1 MVIFRRGLFFCLV
14 FIAPMVFA
22 QEPQFRPSRIESSHA
37 IQAEA
42 WQIVAL
48 ANQARAEAGAG
59 PLKWDAALAT
69 AAREHCL
76 QMAAEG
82 SIAHRY
88 EGEPGLAKR
97 AAQAGA
103 HFSLVEEN
111 VAFGPDPAAI
121 HEGWMRSPGHRENLL
136 NPQVD
141 RVGVAVVAS
150 RGAIYAVA
158 DYERA
163 VPVLSPAQV
172 ESRVAALV
180 KSGGVA
186 TLHDTAV
193 ARTACAMNHGFP
205 HSSSG
210 AKPQFIMRWQDAE
223 LNRLPRELAEK
234 LSSGEFRQAA
244 VGCCPAQNQEEAFT
258 AYRLAVLLY

>member
-1 MVIFRRGLFFCLV
+1 MEG
-14 FIAPMVFA
+14 
-22 QEPQFRPSRIESSHA
+22 SHA

-42 WQIVAL
+42 WQIVEL

-59 PLKWDAALAT
+59 PLKWDAALAA

-82 SIAHRY
+82 PIAHRY
-88 EGEPGLAKR
+88 EGEESLAKR

-121 HEGWMRSPGHRENLL
+121 HEGWLRSPGHRENLL

-163 VPVLSPAQV
+163 VPVLSPAQA
-172 ESRVAALV
+172 ESRVGALV
-180 KSGGVA
+180 EAAGA
-186 TLHDTAV
+186 AILRDPAV
-193 ARTACAMNHGFP
+193 ARATCAMNHGFP
-205 HSSSG
+205 RSPSG
-210 AKPQFIMRWQDAE
+210 EHPQFIMRWQDAE
-223 LNRLPRELAEK
+223 LSSLPWELAQK
-234 LSSGEFRQAA
+234 LSSGEYRQAA
-244 VGCCPAQNQEEAFT
+244 VGSCPVQNPEEAFT
-258 AYRLAVLLY
+258 VYRLAVLLY

>member
-1 MVIFRRGLFFCLV
+1 MG
-14 FIAPMVFA
+14 
-22 QEPQFRPSRIESSHA
+22 SSHA

-48 ANQARAEAGAG
+48 ANQARAEVGSE

-82 SIAHRY
+82 PISHRY
-88 EGEPGLAKR
+88 GGEPGLAAR

-121 HEGWMRSPGHRENLL
+121 NEGWLRSPGHRENLL

-163 VPVLSPAQV
+163 VPVLSSAQA
-172 ESRVAALV
+172 ESRVATLV
-180 KSGGVA
+180 EARGTSI
-186 TLHDTAV
+186 LRDPAV
-193 ARTACAMNHGFP
+193 ARAACAMNHGFP

-210 AKPQFIMRWQDAE
+210 LHPQFIMRWQDAE
-223 LNRLPRELAEK
+223 LSRLPRELAQK
-234 LSSGEFRQAA
+234 LASGEFRQAA
-244 VGCCPAQNQEEAFT
+244 VGCCPVQNQQQAFT
-258 AYRLAVLLY
+258 VYRMAVLLY

>member
-1 MVIFRRGLFFCLV
+1 M
-14 FIAPMVFA
+14 
-22 QEPQFRPSRIESSHA
+22 ESSHA

-82 SIAHRY
+82 PISHRY

-163 VPVLSPAQV
+163 VPVFSSAQA
-172 ESRVAALV
+172 ESKVAALV
-180 KSGGVA
+180 EARGAYV
-186 TLHDTAV
+186 LH
-193 ARTACAMNHGFP
+193 GLQ
-205 HSSSG
+205 
-210 AKPQFIMRWQDAE
+210 PQFIMRWQDAD
-223 LNRLPRELAEK
+223 LNRLPRQLAEK